1 MFRTLNAIG
10 AYGRKAF
17 IEDWKAG
24 RDFYSLEH
32 ERYFSVRDIL
42 PLKREGWIVIQFL
55 DIRPNYPVLFSV
67 EL

>member
-10 AYGRKAF
+10 AYGRTANIK
-17 IEDWKAG
+17 DWENG

-42 PLKREGWIVIQFL
+42 PLKREGWTVIQFL

>member
-1 MFRTLNAIG
+1 MFRVLYAIG
-10 AYGRKAF
+10 AYGRTANIK
-17 IEDWKAG
+17 DWNSEK
-24 RDFYSLEH
+24 DFYSLEH

-42 PLKREGWIVIQFL
+42 TLKREGWIVIQFL